1 MTKDTPIVLII
12 GGHDPTGGAGVL
24 ADAQTCVMQ
33 RCYPISLITCL
44 TAQNTINFE
53 GIKVTETKFFKKIT
67 KNLLNDIPSINAIKI
82 GALGNEEIINIVKE
96 IIIHFKNPP
105 VVLDP
110 VIKTSS
116 SGLLINDEGIHE
128 LKYNLLPQVDLI
140 TPNIE
145 EAKWLTGKDN
155 QQDIIQEFDNLNSHF
170 VLIKNNQKRNKIE
183 NSLFNRREPIRRWS
197 LPKVRGKFQ
206 GTGCSMSSSIASNMA
221 KGLSIE
227 ESIELAQDFVYK
239 SIENAITLGKGQK
252 IPKRFN

>member
-1 MTKDTPIVLII
+1 M
-12 GGHDPTGGAGVL
+12 
-24 ADAQTCVMQ
+24 
-33 RCYPISLITCL
+33 
-44 TAQNTINFE
+44 
-53 GIKVTETKFFKKIT
+53 
-67 KNLLNDIPSINAIKI
+67 
-82 GALGNEEIINIVKE
+82 
-96 IIIHFKNPP
+96 
-105 VVLDP
+105 
-110 VIKTSS
+110 KTSS

-155 QQDIIQEFDNLNSHF
+155 RQDIIQEFDNLNSNF

-183 NSLFNRREPIRRWS
+183 NSLFNRRELIRRWS
-197 LPKVRGKFQ
+197 LTKVRGKFQ

-239 SIENAITLGKGQK
+239 SIKNAITLGKGQK